1 MTKFGV
7 EKKPF
12 DVLKELSEKHR
23 VLRKQ
28 DGLTQSELAN
38 RSGVSLGSIKRF

>member
-1 MTKFGV
+1 MAKFGI

-12 DVLKELSEKHR
+12 DILKELAEKHR

-28 DGLTQSELAN
+28 AGLTQSELAN
-38 RSGVSLGSIKRF
+38 RSGV